1 FFFFSSRRRHTR
13 SKRDWSSD
21 VCSSDLK
28 SLESNEIV
36 SEETSGLSRTRL
48 TLLEGASLI
57 VGTNIGAGILSL
69 AFGSRHA
76 GWPILL
82 FWIIVTGALTTVMML
97 YVAETTLRTKKDLQL
112 SGLTNKY
119 MGRIGAWVMFI
130 SVAINA
136 VGAMT
141 AYASGSGEVLSE
153 LFNIPPFVGS
163 LIFFI
168 PAAGVIWLGL
178 KVVGASGRVVTVGM
192 LILVAILVI
201 ASIIG

>member
-1 FFFFSSRRRHTR
+1 MSG
-13 SKRDWSSD
+13 
-21 VCSSDLK
+21 CSMLGVEK
-28 SLESNEIV
+28 SLDSNEIV

-69 AFGSRHA
+69 GFGSRHA

-119 MGRIGAWVMFI
+119 MGRIGAWV
-130 SVAINA
+130 
-136 VGAMT
+136 
-141 AYASGSGEVLSE
+141 
-153 LFNIPPFVGS
+153 
-163 LIFFI
+163 
-168 PAAGVIWLGL
+168 
-178 KVVGASGRVVTVGM
+178 
-192 LILVAILVI
+192 
-201 ASIIG
+201 